1 MKLNILLKTSPRSQ
15 TYQLNSRRFWEGSG
29 EAQVQA
35 CRRLPG

>member
-1 MKLNILLKTSPRSQ
+1 MKLNILLETSPRSQ

-29 EAQVQA
+29 EAQVQE